1 MFGLNRN
8 VVVEFTK
15 NKMIVDVIMNDGRT
29 EKAVFHDHL
38 ALVNG
43 QFQVS
48 HSASEMFKMTKN
60 KDRMIQRV
68 WLTEAGYF
76 INEKDISSFGS
87 YENQKVNESF
97 QMKQN
102 IFTKKY
108 SWA

>member
-1 MFGLNRN
+1 MFGLNKN

-29 EKAVFHDHL
+29 EKAVFYDHL
-38 ALVNG
+38 ALING

-48 HSASEMFKMTKN
+48 HSAYEIFKMTKN

-68 WLTEAGYF
+68 WQTEAGYF
-76 INEKDISSFGS
+76 INEKDISAFGS
-87 YENQKVNESF
+87 YSNKTVNESF

>member
-1 MFGLNRN
+1 
-8 VVVEFTK
+8 
-15 NKMIVDVIMNDGRT
+15 
-29 EKAVFHDHL
+29 
-38 ALVNG
+38 
-43 QFQVS
+43 
-48 HSASEMFKMTKN
+48 MTKN

-68 WLTEAGYF
+68 WQTEAGYF
-76 INEKDISSFGS
+76 INEKDISSFGF